1 MTLPAGSADQR
12 FAAVREAFAENFDD
26 GELGASCCVIV
37 GGTTVVDLWG
47 GWADGARTRP
57 WRADTLCN
65 AYSVGKPLVALSV
78 LQQVATGRVDLDA
91 AADGWWPGLIA
102 GQRGATVRHALSHQA
117 GVPAIRE
124 PLTNDDLW
132 VWDRMAAAVAGTEPW
147 WEPGTRHAYHTNTYG
162 HLVGE
167 LGRRLTGLLPGDWLR
182 TTVAGP
188 LGADV
193 HWGVTDTD
201 LDRCAEVVW
210 ELPVAPPAAAPA
222 VLDGLPEERRMVL
235 LGYTNPP
242 GYSSMGVMNTLEW
255 RQAQVPST
263 NLHASARGIARSYQ
277 GLLAGD
283 LLDADVL
290 AEATSV
296 QSEGWCPVLER
307 DAAFGLGFQPTRPER
322 QLGPNP
328 RSYGHFGTGGALGFA
343 DPDAGVAFGYVMNAV
358 KPRWQSTRNRRLI
371 EAVYSCL

>member
-1 MTLPAGSADQR
+1 M
-12 FAAVREAFAENFDD
+12 
-26 GELGASCCVIV
+26 
-37 GGTTVVDLWG
+37 
-47 GWADGARTRP
+47 
-57 WRADTLCN
+57 
-65 AYSVGKPLVALSV
+65 
-78 LQQVATGRVDLDA
+78 
-91 AADGWWPGLIA
+91 
-102 GQRGATVRHALSHQA
+102 
-117 GVPAIRE
+117 
-124 PLTNDDLW
+124 
-132 VWDRMAAAVAGTEPW
+132 
-147 WEPGTRHAYHTNTYG
+147 
-162 HLVGE
+162 
-167 LGRRLTGLLPGDWLR
+167 
-182 TTVAGP
+182 AGP

-242 GYSSMGVMNTLEW
+242 GYSSMGVMNTPQW
-255 RQAQVPST
+255 RRAQVPST

-307 DAAFGLGFQPTRPER
+307 GRGLRPR
-322 QLGPNP
+322 VPAHPSRAPARSQSAVLRALRHRWCCLLYTSPSP
-328 RSYGHFGTGGALGFA
+328 R
-343 DPDAGVAFGYVMNAV
+343 D
-358 KPRWQSTRNRRLI
+358 
-371 EAVYSCL
+371 